1 MIEEFEVMGQTKFDR
16 INSVYYPDYHHFM
29 DQRSKRN
36 RAFAKTREEE
46 AVPPADRTVFDHPPE
61 DDDDVERVD
70 FQAHEFD
77 VLKLSSLDWTNEP
90 NVFEDDL
97 IRVPSL
103 DSEMKWSHQNPLVTV
118 PNMRRASLA
127 RAATGGEASISGAQ
141 LSILEELKRMTNR
154 KTASNSNPDE
164 WISES
169 EITDN
174 DVICERGGK
183 SNRHAGTKRYR
194 GIVEKFKPIYQSL
207 NAKIE
212 KTNLSRKI
220 IAQIQDNH
228 GRFLK
233 RDEETGLFYVL
244 CKVETTKKVSQALR
258 EKKVLK
264 WTDDTL

>member
-1 MIEEFEVMGQTKFDR
+1 MIEEFDVMGQPTFDR
-16 INSVYYPDYHHFM
+16 INKVFYYPDYHYM
-29 DQRSKRN
+29 DPRSKRN

-46 AVPPADRTVFDHPPE
+46 TVPPADRNVFDHPPE
-61 DDDDVERVD
+61 DDDDVHGGD
-70 FQAHEFD
+70 FQPHEFD
-77 VLKLSSLDWTNEP
+77 VLKLSSLDWTTEP

-103 DSEMKWSHQNPLVTV
+103 DSELKWSHQNRLVAH
-118 PNMRRASLA
+118 PNTGRTLLA
-127 RAATGGEASISGAQ
+127 RAAVDGEASINGAQ
-141 LSILEELKRMTNR
+141 LSILEELKRMTNS
-154 KTASNSNPDE
+154 KTASGSMPEE

-169 EITDN
+169 QITDN

-194 GIVEKFKPIYQSL
+194 GMVEKFKPIYQSL
-207 NAKIE
+207 TAKIE

-233 RDEETGLFYVL
+233 RDEKTGQFFVL